1 MTAQIHRA
9 TTSKV
14 IHAQTNKSEKCILVS
29 DLKMFVAKYNK
40 ERSWFQPNKDLPPEI
55 YLMELI
61 SNKYGTSMS
70 RYTSISD
77 EDRKTIL
84 DMIATNQQS
93 RGQTLRLRD
102 KIVDRMV
109 DYFALNS
116 SNKSRYTSLRDYI

>member
-29 DLKMFVAKYNK
+29 DLKMFVSKYNK
-40 ERSWFQPNKDLPPEI
+40 ERSWFLQSHDLPPEI
-55 YLMELI
+55 YLLEVI
-61 SNKYGTSMS
+61 IHKYGTSMS
-70 RYTSISD
+70 PYTSISD

-84 DMIATNQQS
+84 AMIATNQQS

-102 KIVDRMV
+102 RIVDRMA

-116 SNKSRYTSLRDYI
+116 INKSKYTSLRDYI